1 MTSRMM
7 GPSSPQPK
15 QKMQTSSISN
25 NFVDVQDKRTSFV
38 VRNMFT
44 EKQLRSYE
52 PDNYRPSKRFHELY
66 KSVSES
72 TFLLSHD
79 FTPKNQVNA
88 PNRRFENSPKH
99 YQSLFESPA

>member
-1 MTSRMM
+1 MLRILHLRHSFFKVELIILMTSRMM

-25 NFVDVQDKRTSFV
+25 NFVDVQDKRTSFG

-52 PDNYRPSKRFHELY
+52 PDNYRPSKRFHEMY

-72 TFLLSHD
+72 TF
-79 FTPKNQVNA
+79 
-88 PNRRFENSPKH
+88 
-99 YQSLFESPA
+99 